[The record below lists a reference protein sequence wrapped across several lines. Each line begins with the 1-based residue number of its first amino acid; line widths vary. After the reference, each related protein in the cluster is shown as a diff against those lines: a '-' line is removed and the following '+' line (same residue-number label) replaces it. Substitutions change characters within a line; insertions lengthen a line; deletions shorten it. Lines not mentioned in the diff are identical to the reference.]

1 MVPGMLSVVR
11 VSVRAVAKDRRAR
24 GRATND
30 LIRLLRPVVTLER
43 RRKRES
49 SVGLARSDLGHHQS
63 NNASTRIIA
72 MEQSIY
78 PNHPTLFRLSI
89 SAPLSELCPIHS
101 SRCAT
106 RTLPH
111 TPFDVFFFYSLS
123 CKDPALCATK
133 SCLIEAVPLRLPR
146 LCTYPRA
153 PTCLTYIRSQYRT
166 VLVVYSDSL
175 TRSFIPSLN
184 GVYSC
189 LFLPARSPV
198 VG

>member
-1 MVPGMLSVVR
+1 MDSLRLRRIINNLDGGSIRPTLRREMNCRMVPGMLSVVR

-111 TPFDVFFFYSLS
+111 TPFDVFFLLIVMQGSCAMRNQVLS
-123 CKDPALCATK
+123 NRG
-133 SCLIEAVPLRLPR
+133 S
-146 LCTYPRA
+146 
-153 PTCLTYIRSQYRT
+153 S
-166 VLVVYSDSL
+166 S
-175 TRSFIPSLN
+175 
-184 GVYSC
+184 
-189 LFLPARSPV
+189 
-198 VG
+198 